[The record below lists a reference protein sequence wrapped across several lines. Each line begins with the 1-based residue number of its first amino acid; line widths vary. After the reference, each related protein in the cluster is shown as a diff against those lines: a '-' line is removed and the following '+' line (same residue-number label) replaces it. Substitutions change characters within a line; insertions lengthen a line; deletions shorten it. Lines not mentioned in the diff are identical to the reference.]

1 MSNQYHK
8 CISLEQRESAA
19 AAAAAV
25 DLQQSNMTASE
36 TANDYADKGRQARQA
51 AGNLFTIRFFHS

>member
-8 CISLEQRESAA
+8 CISLEQRES